1 MGARFMNKEI
11 QQKNIIFYSVFLVIT
26 IVVFNFFFR
35 TENYVNFDIIPKTLQ
50 KITISQNIAPQRL
63 FINTWRIIKNS
74 YVDETLNNQD
84 WTRWRIRYIKHIKT
98 IEDADIAINTMLAS
112 LNDPYNKFLQSTL
125 FSKQKMIIDSEITG
139 IGILFNKSGN
149 EIVINHIM
157 DNSPA
162 QSANILPGDTIVS
175 VNGEKTDKLEMKTI
189 INTIE
194 NSHNKEIEITIK
206 RNNILIT
213 KKVKRRSIPI
223 KTMEYE
229 ITKDNIGIITL
240 ANIMGWKAVSD
251 FKDIIIKTNNTKG
264 IIIDLRNNYGGVLAN
279 AIQMANFMMDKGKIV
294 SIQSRIN
301 TKYQIYSD
309 GEKIFKNKPIVI
321 LINKNTASASEI
333 LAGTL
338 KANLN
343 AILIGESS
351 YGKNSIQ
358 QVIPMQNET
367 GLILTTDRYIL
378 PDGND
383 IYGKGLTPDIIIQ
396 QDTIFTKENDK
407 QLNKAKKI
415 IKEIVKNKK

>member
-1 MGARFMNKEI
+1 MNKEI

-26 IVVFNFFFR
+26 IVIFSLFFK
-35 TENYVNFDIIPKTLQ
+35 TENYINFDIIHKTLQ

-98 IEDADIAINTMLAS
+98 IEDADIAINSMLAS
-112 LNDPYNKFLQSTL
+112 LNDPYNKFLQSVL
-125 FSKQKMIIDSEITG
+125 FAKQKMIIDSEIKG
-139 IGILFNKSGN
+139 IGILFNKSGK

-162 QSANILPGDTIVS
+162 KNADILPGDTIVS
-175 VNGEKTDKLEMKTI
+175 INGKTADNLEMKTI

-194 NSHNKEIEITIK
+194 TSDNKEIELTIK
-206 RNNILIT
+206 RKNIII
-213 KKVKRRSIPI
+213 KKKLKKQTIPI
-223 KTMEYE
+223 KTMEYT

-240 ANIMGWKAVSD
+240 ANIMGEKAVSD
-251 FKDIIIKTNNTKG
+251 FKDIIIKTNDTKG

-279 AIQMANFMMDKGKIV
+279 AIQMANFMMDTGKIV

-321 LINKNTASASEI
+321 LINRNTASASEI

-338 KANLN
+338 KDNLN
-343 AILIGESS
+343 AILIGERS

-358 QVIPMQNET
+358 QVIPMPNET

-378 PDGND
+378 PDGSD
-383 IYGKGLTPDIIIQ
+383 IYGKGLEPDIVIK
-396 QDTIFTKENDK
+396 QDTIFTQKNDK
-407 QLNKAKKI
+407 QLRKAKKTI
-415 IKEIVKNKK
+415 RELVKNKE

>member
-1 MGARFMNKEI
+1 MNKEI

-26 IVVFNFFFR
+26 IVIFSLFFK
-35 TENYVNFDIIPKTLQ
+35 TENYINFDIIHKTLQ

-98 IEDADIAINTMLAS
+98 IEDADIAINSMLAS
-112 LNDPYNKFLQSTL
+112 LNDPYNKFLQSVL
-125 FSKQKMIIDSEITG
+125 FAKQKMIIDSEIKG
-139 IGILFNKSGN
+139 IGILFNKSGK

-162 QSANILPGDTIVS
+162 KNADILPGDTIVS
-175 VNGEKTDKLEMKTI
+175 INGKTADNLEMKTI

-194 NSHNKEIEITIK
+194 TSDNKEIELTIK
-206 RNNILIT
+206 RKNIII
-213 KKVKRRSIPI
+213 KKKLKKQTIPI
-223 KTMEYE
+223 KTMEYT

-240 ANIMGWKAVSD
+240 ANIMGEKAVSD
-251 FKDIIIKTNNTKG
+251 FKDIIIKTNDTKG
-264 IIIDLRNNYGGVLAN
+264 IILDLRNNYGGVLAN
-279 AIQMANFMMDKGKIV
+279 AIQMANFMMDTGKIV

-321 LINKNTASASEI
+321 LINRNTASASEI

-338 KANLN
+338 KDNLN
-343 AILIGESS
+343 AILIGERS

-358 QVIPMQNET
+358 QIIPMPNET

-378 PDGND
+378 PDGSD
-383 IYGKGLTPDIIIQ
+383 IYGKGLEPDIVIK
-396 QDTIFTKENDK
+396 QDTIFTQKNDK
-407 QLNKAKKI
+407 QLRKAKKI
-415 IKEIVKNKK
+415 IRELVKNKE

>member
-1 MGARFMNKEI
+1 MNKEI

-26 IVVFNFFFR
+26 IVIFSLFFK
-35 TENYVNFDIIPKTLQ
+35 TENYINFDIIHKTLQ

-98 IEDADIAINTMLAS
+98 IEDADIAINSMLAS
-112 LNDPYNKFLQSTL
+112 LNDPYNKFLQSVL
-125 FSKQKMIIDSEITG
+125 FAKQKMIIDSEIKG
-139 IGILFNKSGN
+139 IGILFNKSGK

-162 QSANILPGDTIVS
+162 KNADILPGDTIVS
-175 VNGEKTDKLEMKTI
+175 INGKTADNLEMKTI

-194 NSHNKEIEITIK
+194 TSDNKEIELTIK
-206 RNNILIT
+206 RKNIII
-213 KKVKRRSIPI
+213 KKKLKKQTIPI
-223 KTMEYE
+223 KTMEYT

-240 ANIMGWKAVSD
+240 ANIMGEKAVSD

-279 AIQMANFMMDKGKIV
+279 AIQMANFMMDTGKIV

-321 LINKNTASASEI
+321 LINRNTASASEI

-338 KANLN
+338 KDNLN
-343 AILIGESS
+343 AILIGERS

-358 QVIPMQNET
+358 QVIPMPNET

-378 PDGND
+378 PDGSD
-383 IYGKGLTPDIIIQ
+383 IYGKGLEPNIVIK
-396 QDTIFTKENDK
+396 QDTIFTQKNDK
-407 QLNKAKKI
+407 QLRKAKKI
-415 IKEIVKNKK
+415 IRELVKNKE

>member
-1 MGARFMNKEI
+1 MNKEI

-26 IVVFNFFFR
+26 IVIFSLFFK
-35 TENYVNFDIIPKTLQ
+35 TENYINFDIIHKTLQ

-98 IEDADIAINTMLAS
+98 IEDADIAINSMLAS
-112 LNDPYNKFLQSTL
+112 LNDPYNKFLQSVL
-125 FSKQKMIIDSEITG
+125 FAKQKMIIDSEIKG
-139 IGILFNKSGN
+139 IGILFNKSGK

-162 QSANILPGDTIVS
+162 KNADILPGDTIVS
-175 VNGEKTDKLEMKTI
+175 INGKTADNLEMKTI

-194 NSHNKEIEITIK
+194 TSDNKEIELTIK
-206 RNNILIT
+206 RKNIII
-213 KKVKRRSIPI
+213 KKKLKKQTIPI
-223 KTMEYE
+223 KTMEYT

-240 ANIMGWKAVSD
+240 ANIMGEKAVSD
-251 FKDIIIKTNNTKG
+251 FKDIIIKTNDTKG
-264 IIIDLRNNYGGVLAN
+264 IILDLRNNYGGVLAN
-279 AIQMANFMMDKGKIV
+279 AIQMANFMMDTGKIV

-321 LINKNTASASEI
+321 LINRNTASASEI

-338 KANLN
+338 KDNLN
-343 AILIGESS
+343 AILIGERS

-358 QVIPMQNET
+358 QVIPMPNET

-378 PDGND
+378 PDGSD
-383 IYGKGLTPDIIIQ
+383 IYGKGLEPDIVIK
-396 QDTIFTKENDK
+396 QDTIFTQKNDK
-407 QLNKAKKI
+407 QLRKAKKI
-415 IKEIVKNKK
+415 IRELVKNKE

>member
-1 MGARFMNKEI
+1 MNKEI

-26 IVVFNFFFR
+26 IVIFSLFFK
-35 TENYVNFDIIPKTLQ
+35 TENYINFDIIHKTLQ

-98 IEDADIAINTMLAS
+98 IEDADIAINSMLAS
-112 LNDPYNKFLQSTL
+112 LNDPYNKFLQSVL
-125 FSKQKMIIDSEITG
+125 FAKQKMIIDSEIKG
-139 IGILFNKSGN
+139 IGILFNKSGK
-149 EIVINHIM
+149 EIVINHILE
-157 DNSPA
+157 NSPA
-162 QSANILPGDTIVS
+162 KNADILPGDTIVS
-175 VNGEKTDKLEMKTI
+175 INGKTADVLDIKTI

-194 NSHNKEIEITIK
+194 TSDNKEIELTIK
-206 RNNILIT
+206 RKNIII
-213 KKVKRRSIPI
+213 KKKLKKQTIPI
-223 KTMEYE
+223 KTMEYT

-240 ANIMGWKAVSD
+240 ANIMGEKAVSD
-251 FKDIIIKTNNTKG
+251 FKDIIIKTNDTKG

-279 AIQMANFMMDKGKIV
+279 AIQMANFMMDTGKIV

-321 LINKNTASASEI
+321 LINRNTASASEI

-338 KANLN
+338 KDNLN
-343 AILIGESS
+343 AILIGERS

-358 QVIPMQNET
+358 QVIPMPNET

-378 PDGND
+378 PDGSD
-383 IYGKGLTPDIIIQ
+383 IYGKGLEPDIVIK
-396 QDTIFTKENDK
+396 QDTIFTQKNDK
-407 QLNKAKKI
+407 QLRKAKKI
-415 IKEIVKNKK
+415 IRELVKNKE

>member
-1 MGARFMNKEI
+1 MNKEI

-26 IVVFNFFFR
+26 IVIFSLFFK
-35 TENYVNFDIIPKTLQ
+35 TKNYINFDIIHKTLQ

-98 IEDADIAINTMLAS
+98 IEDADIAINSMLAS
-112 LNDPYNKFLQSTL
+112 LNDPYNKFLQSVL
-125 FSKQKMIIDSEITG
+125 FAKQKMIIDSEIKG
-139 IGILFNKSGN
+139 IGILFNKSGK

-162 QSANILPGDTIVS
+162 KNADILPGDTIVS
-175 VNGEKTDKLEMKTI
+175 INGKTADNLEMKTI

-194 NSHNKEIEITIK
+194 TSDNKEIELTIK
-206 RNNILIT
+206 RKNIII
-213 KKVKRRSIPI
+213 KKKLKKQTIPI
-223 KTMEYE
+223 KTMEYT

-240 ANIMGWKAVSD
+240 ANIMGEKAVSD
-251 FKDIIIKTNNTKG
+251 FKDIIIKTNDTKG
-264 IIIDLRNNYGGVLAN
+264 IILDLRNNYGGVLAN
-279 AIQMANFMMDKGKIV
+279 AIQMANFMMDTGKIV

-321 LINKNTASASEI
+321 LINRNTASASEI

-338 KANLN
+338 RDNLN
-343 AILIGESS
+343 AILIGERS

-358 QVIPMQNET
+358 QIIPMPNET

-378 PDGND
+378 PDGSD
-383 IYGKGLTPDIIIQ
+383 IYGKGLEPDIVIK
-396 QDTIFTKENDK
+396 QDTIFTQKNDK
-407 QLNKAKKI
+407 QLRKAKKI
-415 IKEIVKNKK
+415 IRELVKNKE

>member
-1 MGARFMNKEI
+1 MNKEI

-26 IVVFNFFFR
+26 IVIFSLFFK
-35 TENYVNFDIIPKTLQ
+35 TENYINFDIIHKTLQ

-98 IEDADIAINTMLAS
+98 IEDADIAINSMLAS
-112 LNDPYNKFLQSTL
+112 LNDPYNKFLQSVL
-125 FSKQKMIIDSEITG
+125 FAKQKMIIDSEIKG
-139 IGILFNKSGN
+139 IGILFNKSGK
-149 EIVINHIM
+149 EIVINHILE
-157 DNSPA
+157 NSPA
-162 QSANILPGDTIVS
+162 KNANILPGDTIVS
-175 VNGEKTDKLEMKTI
+175 INGKTADDLDIKTI

-194 NSHNKEIEITIK
+194 TSDNEPIELTIK
-206 RNNILIT
+206 RKNIII
-213 KKVKRRSIPI
+213 KKKLKKQTIPI
-223 KTMEYE
+223 KTMEYT

-240 ANIMGWKAVSD
+240 ANIMGEKAVSD
-251 FKDIIIKTNNTKG
+251 FKDIIIKTNDTKG

-279 AIQMANFMMDKGKIV
+279 AIQMANFMMDTGKIV

-321 LINKNTASASEI
+321 LINRNTASASEI

-338 KANLN
+338 KDNLN
-343 AILIGESS
+343 AILIGERS

-358 QVIPMQNET
+358 QVIPMPNET

-378 PDGND
+378 PDGSD
-383 IYGKGLTPDIIIQ
+383 IYGKGLEPDIVIK
-396 QDTIFTKENDK
+396 QDTIFTQKNDK
-407 QLNKAKKI
+407 QLRKAKKI
-415 IKEIVKNKK
+415 IRELVKNKE

>member
-1 MGARFMNKEI
+1 MNKEI

-26 IVVFNFFFR
+26 IVIFSLFFK
-35 TENYVNFDIIPKTLQ
+35 TENYINFDIIHKTLQ

-98 IEDADIAINTMLAS
+98 IEDADIAINSMLAS
-112 LNDPYNKFLQSTL
+112 LNDPYNKFLQSVL
-125 FSKQKMIIDSEITG
+125 FAKQKMIIDSEIKG
-139 IGILFNKSGN
+139 IGILFNKSGK

-162 QSANILPGDTIVS
+162 KNADILPGDTIVS
-175 VNGEKTDKLEMKTI
+175 INGKTADNLEMKTI

-194 NSHNKEIEITIK
+194 TSDNKEIELTIK
-206 RNNILIT
+206 RKNIII
-213 KKVKRRSIPI
+213 KKKLKKQTIPI
-223 KTMEYE
+223 KTMEYT

-240 ANIMGWKAVSD
+240 ANIMGEKAVSD
-251 FKDIIIKTNNTKG
+251 FKDIIIKTNDTKG

-279 AIQMANFMMDKGKIV
+279 AIQMANFMMDTGKIV

-321 LINKNTASASEI
+321 LINRNTASASEI

-338 KANLN
+338 RDNLN
-343 AILIGESS
+343 AILIGERS

-358 QVIPMQNET
+358 QVIPMPNET

-378 PDGND
+378 PDGSD
-383 IYGKGLTPDIIIQ
+383 IYGKGLEPDIVIK
-396 QDTIFTKENDK
+396 QDTIFTQKNDK
-407 QLNKAKKI
+407 QLRKAKKI
-415 IKEIVKNKK
+415 IRELVKNKE

>member
-1 MGARFMNKEI
+1 MNKEI

-26 IVVFNFFFR
+26 IVIFSLFFK
-35 TENYVNFDIIPKTLQ
+35 TENYINFDIIHKTLQ

-98 IEDADIAINTMLAS
+98 IEDADIAINSMLAS
-112 LNDPYNKFLQSTL
+112 LNDPYNKFLQSVL
-125 FSKQKMIIDSEITG
+125 FAKQKMIIDSEIKG
-139 IGILFNKSGN
+139 IGILFNKSGK

-162 QSANILPGDTIVS
+162 KNADILPGDTIVS
-175 VNGEKTDKLEMKTI
+175 INGKTADNLEMKTI

-194 NSHNKEIEITIK
+194 TSDNKEIELTIK
-206 RNNILIT
+206 RKNIII
-213 KKVKRRSIPI
+213 KKKLKKQTIPI
-223 KTMEYE
+223 KTMEYT

-240 ANIMGWKAVSD
+240 ANIMGEKAVSD
-251 FKDIIIKTNNTKG
+251 FKDIIIKTNDTKG

-279 AIQMANFMMDKGKIV
+279 AIQMANFMMDTGKIV

-321 LINKNTASASEI
+321 LINRNTASASEI

-338 KANLN
+338 KDNLN
-343 AILIGESS
+343 AILIGERS

-358 QVIPMQNET
+358 QVIPMPNET

-378 PDGND
+378 PDGSD
-383 IYGKGLTPDIIIQ
+383 IYGKGLEPDIVIK
-396 QDTIFTKENDK
+396 QDTIFTQKNDK
-407 QLNKAKKI
+407 QLRKAKKI
-415 IKEIVKNKK
+415 IRELVKNKE

>member
-1 MGARFMNKEI
+1 MNKEI

-26 IVVFNFFFR
+26 IVIFSLFFK
-35 TENYVNFDIIPKTLQ
+35 TENYINFDIIHKTLQ

-98 IEDADIAINTMLAS
+98 IEDADIAINSMLAS
-112 LNDPYNKFLQSTL
+112 LNDPYNKFLQSVL
-125 FSKQKMIIDSEITG
+125 FAKQKMIIDSEIKG
-139 IGILFNKSGN
+139 IGILFNKSGK

-162 QSANILPGDTIVS
+162 KNADILPGDTIVS
-175 VNGEKTDKLEMKTI
+175 INGKTADNLEMKTI

-194 NSHNKEIEITIK
+194 TSDNKEIELTIK
-206 RNNILIT
+206 RKNIII
-213 KKVKRRSIPI
+213 KKKLKKQTIPI
-223 KTMEYE
+223 KTMEYI

-240 ANIMGWKAVSD
+240 ANIMGEKAVSD
-251 FKDIIIKTNNTKG
+251 FKDIIIKTNDTKG

-279 AIQMANFMMDKGKIV
+279 AIQMANFMMDTGKIV

-321 LINKNTASASEI
+321 LINRNTASASEI

-338 KANLN
+338 KDNLN
-343 AILIGESS
+343 AILIGERS

-358 QVIPMQNET
+358 QVIPMPNET

-378 PDGND
+378 PDGSD
-383 IYGKGLTPDIIIQ
+383 IYGKGLEPDIVIK
-396 QDTIFTKENDK
+396 QDTIFTQKNDK
-407 QLNKAKKI
+407 QLRKAKKTI
-415 IKEIVKNKK
+415 RELVKNKE

>member
-1 MGARFMNKEI
+1 MNKEI

-26 IVVFNFFFR
+26 IVIFSLFFK
-35 TENYVNFDIIPKTLQ
+35 TENYINFDIIHKTLQ

-112 LNDPYNKFLQSTL
+112 LNDPYNKFLQSVL
-125 FSKQKMIIDSEITG
+125 FAKQKMIIDSEIKG
-139 IGILFNKSGN
+139 IGILFNKSGK

-162 QSANILPGDTIVS
+162 KNADILPGDTIVS
-175 VNGEKTDKLEMKTI
+175 INGKTADNLEMKTI

-194 NSHNKEIEITIK
+194 TSDNKEIELTIK
-206 RNNILIT
+206 RKNIII
-213 KKVKRRSIPI
+213 KKKLKKQTIPI
-223 KTMEYE
+223 KTMEYT

-240 ANIMGWKAVSD
+240 ANIMGEKAVSD
-251 FKDIIIKTNNTKG
+251 FKDIIIKTNDTKG

-279 AIQMANFMMDKGKIV
+279 AIQMANFMMDTGKIV

-321 LINKNTASASEI
+321 LINRNTASASEI

-338 KANLN
+338 KDNLN
-343 AILIGESS
+343 AILIGERS

-358 QVIPMQNET
+358 QVIPMPNET

-378 PDGND
+378 PDGSD
-383 IYGKGLTPDIIIQ
+383 IYGKGLEPDIVIK
-396 QDTIFTKENDK
+396 QDTIFTQKNDK
-407 QLNKAKKI
+407 QLRKAKKI
-415 IKEIVKNKK
+415 IRELVKNKE

>member
-1 MGARFMNKEI
+1 MNKEI

-26 IVVFNFFFR
+26 IVIFSLFFK
-35 TENYVNFDIIPKTLQ
+35 TENYINFDIIHKTLQ

-112 LNDPYNKFLQSTL
+112 LNDPYNKFLQSVL
-125 FSKQKMIIDSEITG
+125 FAKQKMIIDSEIKG
-139 IGILFNKSGN
+139 IGILFNKSGK

-162 QSANILPGDTIVS
+162 KNADILPGDTIVS
-175 VNGEKTDKLEMKTI
+175 INGKTADNLEMKTI

-194 NSHNKEIEITIK
+194 TSDNKEIELTIK
-206 RNNILIT
+206 RKNIII
-213 KKVKRRSIPI
+213 KKKLKKQTIPI
-223 KTMEYE
+223 KTMEYT

-240 ANIMGWKAVSD
+240 ANIMGEKAVSD
-251 FKDIIIKTNNTKG
+251 FKDIIIKTNDTKG
-264 IIIDLRNNYGGVLAN
+264 IILDLRNNYGGVLAN
-279 AIQMANFMMDKGKIV
+279 AIQMANFMMDTGKIV

-321 LINKNTASASEI
+321 LINRNTASASEI

-338 KANLN
+338 KDNLN
-343 AILIGESS
+343 AILIGERS

-358 QVIPMQNET
+358 QVIPMPNET

-378 PDGND
+378 PDGSD
-383 IYGKGLTPDIIIQ
+383 IYGKGLEPDIVIK
-396 QDTIFTKENDK
+396 QDTIFTQKNDK
-407 QLNKAKKI
+407 QLRKAKKI
-415 IKEIVKNKK
+415 IRELVKNKE

>member
-1 MGARFMNKEI
+1 MNKEI

-26 IVVFNFFFR
+26 IVIFSLFFK
-35 TENYVNFDIIPKTLQ
+35 TENYINFDIIHKTLQ

-98 IEDADIAINTMLAS
+98 IEDADIAINSMLAS
-112 LNDPYNKFLQSTL
+112 LNDPYNKFLQSVL
-125 FSKQKMIIDSEITG
+125 FAKQKMIIDSEIKG
-139 IGILFNKSGN
+139 IGILFNKSGK

-162 QSANILPGDTIVS
+162 KNADILPGDTIVS
-175 VNGEKTDKLEMKTI
+175 INGKTADNLEMKTI

-194 NSHNKEIEITIK
+194 TSDNKEIELTIK
-206 RNNILIT
+206 RKNIII
-213 KKVKRRSIPI
+213 KKKLKKQTIPI
-223 KTMEYE
+223 KTMEYT

-240 ANIMGWKAVSD
+240 ANIMGEQAVSD
-251 FKDIIIKTNNTKG
+251 FKDIIIKTNDTKG

-279 AIQMANFMMDKGKIV
+279 AIQMANFMMDTGKIV

-321 LINKNTASASEI
+321 LINRNTASASEI

-338 KANLN
+338 KDNLN
-343 AILIGESS
+343 AILIGERS

-358 QVIPMQNET
+358 QVIPMPNET

-378 PDGND
+378 PDGSD
-383 IYGKGLTPDIIIQ
+383 IYGKGLEPDIVIK
-396 QDTIFTKENDK
+396 QDTIFTQKNDK
-407 QLNKAKKI
+407 QLRKAKKI
-415 IKEIVKNKK
+415 IRELVKNKE

>member
-1 MGARFMNKEI
+1 MNKEI

-26 IVVFNFFFR
+26 IVIFSLFFK
-35 TENYVNFDIIPKTLQ
+35 TENYINFDIIHKTLQ

-112 LNDPYNKFLQSTL
+112 LNDPYNKFLQSVL
-125 FSKQKMIIDSEITG
+125 FAKQKMIIDSEIKG
-139 IGILFNKSGN
+139 IGILFNKSGK

-162 QSANILPGDTIVS
+162 KNADILPGDTIVS
-175 VNGEKTDKLEMKTI
+175 INGKTADNLEMKTI

-194 NSHNKEIEITIK
+194 TSDNKEIELTIK
-206 RNNILIT
+206 RKNIII
-213 KKVKRRSIPI
+213 KKKLKKQTIPI
-223 KTMEYE
+223 KTMEYT

-240 ANIMGWKAVSD
+240 ANIMGEKAVSD
-251 FKDIIIKTNNTKG
+251 FKDIIIKTNDTKG
-264 IIIDLRNNYGGVLAN
+264 IILDLRNNYGGVLAN
-279 AIQMANFMMDKGKIV
+279 AIQMANFMMDTGKIV

-321 LINKNTASASEI
+321 LINRNTASASEI

-338 KANLN
+338 RDNLN
-343 AILIGESS
+343 AILIGERS

-358 QVIPMQNET
+358 QVIPMPNET

-378 PDGND
+378 PDGSD
-383 IYGKGLTPDIIIQ
+383 IYGKGLEPDIVIK
-396 QDTIFTKENDK
+396 QDTIFTQKNDK
-407 QLNKAKKI
+407 QLRKAKKI
-415 IKEIVKNKK
+415 IRELVKNKE